1 LSASLPARSS
11 RVVIEPSLAWQ
22 VERSPAPMD
31 AAELRMPAPIEAAEL
46 AASLAPFWTSEQ
58 PARASI
64 EPAAARAAR
73 AARIGAA

>member
-1 LSASLPARSS
+1 
-11 RVVIEPSLAWQ
+11 
-22 VERSPAPMD
+22 MD

-46 AASLAPFWTSEQ
+46 AASPALFWTSEQ

-64 EPAAARAAR
+64 DPAAARAAR